1 MNSLELLDNLDLCIR
16 SKVVPFI
23 QGAPG
28 VGKSAVV
35 KALADKYKLKL
46 IDIRLAQCD
55 VTDLNGFPKLD
66 GTKAT
71 YLPMDTFPIETDSI
85 PDGYSGWLIF
95 LDELNSANKSLQACA
110 YKIILDRMVG
120 QHKLHKNVSIIC
132 AGNREE
138 DNAVVNQ
145 LSTALKSRMVSIQ
158 LDIDYKSWLTWAEAT
173 NIDFRVTAYI
183 NFKGDEGLFD
193 FDPERVNNAYCCPR
207 TWEMVSKIIKKVND
221 LDKYRELLIGT
232 IGNQAHLFIEYANNA
247 SKLPSID
254 TIMKGLAVGENYN
267 NGENFMI
274 VSNVL
279 ANATKITNNTEAKNV
294 VKFLDEL
301 GKEYAVIFYSS
312 CYKKNPALMNME
324 SVSKK
329 MLEYASY
336 LRA

>member
-1 MNSLELLDNLDLCIR
+1 
-16 SKVVPFI
+16 
-23 QGAPG
+23 
-28 VGKSAVV
+28 
-35 KALADKYKLKL
+35 
-46 IDIRLAQCD
+46 
-55 VTDLNGFPKLD
+55 
-66 GTKAT
+66 
-71 YLPMDTFPIETDSI
+71 
-85 PDGYSGWLIF
+85 
-95 LDELNSANKSLQACA
+95 
-110 YKIILDRMVG
+110 MVG

-173 NIDFRVTAYI
+173 NIDYRVTAYI

>member
-1 MNSLELLDNLDLCIR
+1 MNSLDLFDNLDLCIR

-66 GTKAT
+66 GAKAT

-173 NIDFRVTAYI
+173 NIDYRVNAYI

-193 FDPERVNNAYCCPR
+193 FDPERVNNAY
-207 TWEMVSKIIKKVND
+207 
-221 LDKYRELLIGT
+221 
-232 IGNQAHLFIEYANNA
+232 
-247 SKLPSID
+247 
-254 TIMKGLAVGENYN
+254 
-267 NGENFMI
+267 
-274 VSNVL
+274 
-279 ANATKITNNTEAKNV
+279 
-294 VKFLDEL
+294 
-301 GKEYAVIFYSS
+301 
-312 CYKKNPALMNME
+312 
-324 SVSKK
+324 
-329 MLEYASY
+329 
-336 LRA
+336 